1 MLKEMPEM
9 KIKIENS
16 TQLRELRLKR
26 NIEVELPENSTV
38 EDLLSELDLK
48 YLINEDETISKS
60 IVMLKNKKT
69 IKSTDEKL
77 RDEDTIRL
85 LPMASGG

>member
-1 MLKEMPEM
+1 M

-38 EDLLSELDLK
+38 EDLLLELGLNDLM
-48 YLINEDETISKS
+48 NEDETLSKYM
-60 IVMLKNKKT
+60 VMLKNKKT
-69 IKSTDEKL
+69 VRSTDTELK
-77 RDEDTIRL
+77 DGDTIRL

>member
-1 MLKEMPEM
+1 M